1 MNELF
6 NWCVKLLELMAQEF
20 GTTYELVNVWIFCI
34 IEPIVFLGM
43 LIFILFQRRKI
54 KRLKMMLDANHKPKN
69 NSNFF

>member
-1 MNELF
+1 MNEIF

-54 KRLKMMLDANHKPKN
+54 KQLKMMADANNK
-69 NSNFF
+69 